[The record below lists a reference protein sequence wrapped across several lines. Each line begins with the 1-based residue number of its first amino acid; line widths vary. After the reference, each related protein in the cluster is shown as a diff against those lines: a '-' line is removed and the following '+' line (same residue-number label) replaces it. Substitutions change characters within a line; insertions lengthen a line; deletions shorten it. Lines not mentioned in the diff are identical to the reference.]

1 MDHDVDEITI
11 TDFINKE
18 LILYSR
24 ADNERSIPN
33 VLDGLK
39 PEEKFCTRALRK
51 ISKMKLRFLH

>member
-18 LILYSR
+18 
-24 ADNERSIPN
+24 SIPN
-33 VLDGLK
+33 VLDRLK
-39 PEEKFCTRALRK
+39 PGRRKFCTRALRK